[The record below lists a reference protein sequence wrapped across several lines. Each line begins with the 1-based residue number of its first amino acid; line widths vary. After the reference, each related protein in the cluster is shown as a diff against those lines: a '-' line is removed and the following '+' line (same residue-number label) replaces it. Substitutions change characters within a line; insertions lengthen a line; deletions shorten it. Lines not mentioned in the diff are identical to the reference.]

1 MNPVLTLKTW
11 CSHLVS
17 PAPDFWCDFRNFRFV
32 PTFLKPNPE
41 AIDNCLILNET
52 LINYFSLD

>member
-17 PAPDFWCDFRNFRFV
+17 PA
-32 PTFLKPNPE
+32 
-41 AIDNCLILNET
+41 LIFGVT
-52 LINYFSLD
+52 LGILDLVQPS